1 MLVFIYRGKKY
12 HQRNFVLLMI
22 PVLLTLSA
30 ILQRWFMP
38 TISTSLTGLSRWAVA
53 RRARLQSCWN
63 NPSPVML
70 IVSGSNEGSFLM
82 YRCFNASMPN
92 ACWSLLL
99 AWLRSQLNNSS
110 LHWPSV
116 ARHDHNVSTW
126 SILRLKES
134 TNIVKEYKYYKR
146 LRLNSHCLLHTI
158 MHYSLHILQL
168 LMCQCSIQVNR

>member
-1 MLVFIYRGKKY
+1 
-12 HQRNFVLLMI
+12 MI

-38 TISTSLTGLSRWAVA
+38 TISTSLIGLSRCAVA
-53 RRARLQSCWN
+53 RRARLHSCWN

-70 IVSGSNEGSFLM
+70 IVSGSKDGNFFM
-82 YRCFNASMPN
+82 YKCFNASMPS

-126 SILRLKES
+126 FMLRLKET
-134 TNIVKEYKYYKR
+134 TNIVKAHIHKT
-146 LRLNSHCLLHTI
+146 N
-158 MHYSLHILQL
+158 YSDYFHITFLIQSRTAAYTWSSW
-168 LMCQCSIQVNR
+168 QCITEQVKPGVTVQPAAPQYMDKISILIW